1 MPNFESFG
9 WNVLLSPAALSGPAI
24 IVLLI
29 TGLLLLAFIWI
40 FAIFF
45 KPWIQSKLTHAGI
58 SLWDLVAMK
67 IRRVDPRVIVRAR
80 IMAVQTGFGDEAG
93 IVTRALEA
101 HYLAGGNVPQVIR
114 AIVAAHK
121 AQLGLT
127 FKEAAAIDLAG
138 RNVLQAVQTS
148 INPQVIDCP
157 PSGTLSAV
165 AQNGIELKVRAR
177 VTVRSNLQQIIGGAT
192 EETIVARVGEGIVS
206 AIGSAATHWD
216 VLEKPDLISKRVLSQ
231 SRRLDSQTAFEIVS
245 IDIADIDV
253 GNNIGARLQVAAANA
268 ELQVARA
275 NAEGRRAAAVATE
288 QEYVALI
295 EENRA
300 KVVAAEAEVPH
311 AIADGF
317 SQAKLGLLDYYKLR
331 NVQADTE
338 MRQMIA
344 GTSPGTNSTSH
355 K

>member
-1 MPNFESFG
+1 MSVE
-9 WNVLLSPAALSGPAI
+9 NVLMSGFRPLVAEGLSWPAI
-24 IVLLI
+24 IVLVVA
-29 TGLLLLAFIWI
+29 GVFFLLFLWI
-40 FAIFF
+40 FMVFF

-67 IRRVDPRVIVRAR
+67 IRKVDPRVIVRAR
-80 IMAVQTGFGDEAG
+80 IMAVQTGLGDSDG
-93 IVTRALEA
+93 IYTRSLEA

-138 RNVLQAVQTS
+138 RNVLEAVQTS
-148 INPQVIDCP
+148 INPRVIDCP
-157 PSGTLSAV
+157 PTGTLSAV

-177 VTVRSNLQQIIGGAT
+177 VTVRSNLRQIIGGAT
-192 EETIVARVGEGIVS
+192 QETIIARVGEGIVS
-206 AIGSAATHWD
+206 AIGSASTHWD
-216 VLEKPDLISKRVLSQ
+216 VLEKPDLISKRVLSD

-253 GNNIGARLQVAAANA
+253 GSNIGARLQVAAANA

-300 KVVAAEAEVPH
+300 KVVAAEAEVPQ

-317 SQAKLGLLDYYKLR
+317 ASEKLGLLDYYRLK

-338 MRQMIA
+338 MRQTIA
-344 GTSPGTNSTSH
+344 GTNPSQNG